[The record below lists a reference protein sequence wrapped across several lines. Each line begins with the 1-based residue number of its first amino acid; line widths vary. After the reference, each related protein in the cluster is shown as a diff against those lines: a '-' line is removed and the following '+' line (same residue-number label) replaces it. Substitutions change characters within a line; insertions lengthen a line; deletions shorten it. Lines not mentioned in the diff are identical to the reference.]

1 MLDFISNSVISTDF
15 NLGSVALCSL
25 VSIVLG
31 LFIAKVY
38 MFRNNTFT
46 KSFILAL
53 SLLPIA
59 VQMVITLVNGNLG
72 AGVAVAGA
80 FSLIRF
86 RSAPGSA
93 KDIIFVFA
101 SMAIGLATGMG
112 YLFYAILFTI
122 IFGLVEIILLCSHFG
137 ENSDLI
143 RKLKITIPENLDYE
157 DLFDD
162 LFDEFTN
169 EATLEFVKTTNLGS
183 LFELTYSVR
192 LKDSRDS
199 KRFIDSLRCR
209 NGNLNIALGRS
220 IETKEVL

>member
-1 MLDFISNSVISTDF
+1 MLDFISNSVITTEFSLT
-15 NLGSVALCSL
+15 SVALCSL
-25 VSIVLG
+25 ASIVLG
-31 LFIAKVY
+31 LVVAKVY
-38 MFRNNTFT
+38 MFRNNTYT
-46 KSFILAL
+46 KSFILTLA
-53 SLLPIA
+53 LLPVV

-93 KDIIFVFA
+93 KDIIFVFF

-112 YLFYAILFTI
+112 YLFYAVLFTLLI
-122 IFGLVEIILLCSHFG
+122 GVVEILLLCSHFG
-137 ENSDLI
+137 ENNDLI

-162 LFDEFTN
+162 IFVEFTN

-183 LFELTYSVR
+183 LFDLTYSVR
-192 LKDSRDS
+192 LKDSKDS
-199 KRFIDSLRCR
+199 KRFIDALRCR

-220 IETKEVL
+220 IDTKEVL